1 MTNEQATAFQHLR
14 RLARPCRFRVIA
26 DAEGFPIM
34 PGRLGQ
40 LEYHD
45 GRDLA
50 AFTDRPRLHGTLWAI
65 PGVRRHQTGDREVRA
80 VFPPEAL
87 EQVAG
92 VIRAKRRR
100 PGRPLSPEAV
110 RNLALGRRI
119 RATSRL

>member
-1 MTNEQATAFQHLR
+1 MTDEQATAFQQLR
-14 RLARPCRFRVIA
+14 RLARPFRFRVIA
-26 DAEGFPIM
+26 DAEGFPIT

-40 LEYHD
+40 IEYHD

-50 AFTDRPRLHGTLWAI
+50 AFTDRPRLHAKLWAI
-65 PGVRRHQTGDREVRA
+65 PGVRRHQMGDREVRA

-100 PGRPLSPEAV
+100 PGRPLSPEAA